1 MKTVEENVWRLQH
14 TQGVEVRGGLRWK
27 TDAGERPRIQE

>member
-14 TQGVEVRGGLRWK
+14 TQGVEVRGLRWK
-27 TDAGERPRIQE
+27 TDTGERPRIQE